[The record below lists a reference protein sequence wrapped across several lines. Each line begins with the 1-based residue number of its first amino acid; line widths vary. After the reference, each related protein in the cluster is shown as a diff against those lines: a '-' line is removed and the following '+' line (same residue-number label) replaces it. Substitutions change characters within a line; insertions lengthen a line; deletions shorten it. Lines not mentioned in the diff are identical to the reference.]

1 MQEQY
6 QKMIQGMS
14 DRLQRLEALPPTVA
28 PAPAAPAPAAAA
40 PAPTTLAAPAG
51 GAPSLVELARPH
63 EPFALYERRGG
74 GQLLFDMGVTGD
86 FAGSFTSKKVEQV
99 GDRKFKVTGDL
110 TIHGVTREV
119 VLDVEGSPVAVKD
132 PSGNLRLGGVATT
145 KINRTD
151 FGLQWNRALETGGV
165 LVGDEVAVTVDVEL
179 IKKGQPATAAS
190 SSSMSAD

>member
-1 MQEQY
+1 VAKY
-6 QKMIQGMS
+6 
-14 DRLQRLEALPPTVA
+14 PTL
-28 PAPAAPAPAAAA
+28 
-40 PAPTTLAAPAG
+40 T
-51 GAPSLVELARPH
+51 
-63 EPFALYERRGG
+63 
-74 GQLLFDMGVTGD
+74 
-86 FAGSFTSKKVEQV
+86 FTSKKVEQL
-99 GDRKFKVTGDL
+99 GDRKFTVTGDL